1 LKKEKKAKESSID
14 LESFRDSWNLEPSSG
29 DLINTIV
36 EILLKENTVVQEI
49 IKYEVQKI

>member
-29 DLINTIV
+29 DFQYDSGNTI
-36 EILLKENTVVQEI
+36 EREHGSPRNNQI
-49 IKYEVQKI
+49 